1 VTTSAGAASATR
13 ARPLPVRA
21 GARTG
26 AATAALGLGLLA
38 AALGAEHV
46 AAHPLVGVPLVAL
59 AAAAL
64 TWSVLAL
71 RGPVPGVAGT
81 VAALLVTGPAVLLS
95 PLPAGSVPGLAEAA
109 GATLALG
116 AAITLALGVRL
127 GHARHA
133 PRPWGQL
140 GALALAALLVATITV
155 PGLAATE
162 AGARAVPHGSHGLPA
177 EHAHHGG

>member
-95 PLPAGSVPGLAEAA
+95 PLPAGLAEAA